1 MPTSCRSRRPTRRCR
16 ARSEACAPRA
26 IPYTLHAD
34 GRAAASSFS
43 IAFESSGAAAAV
55 FQVRSADSTQ
65 GPRSYTVESGKQLTD
80 SWDLGSGY
88 DLAVFG
94 PNGFLRRFKGGAG
107 GPSAG
112 LAVRARYSRRQAE
125 IVLELENHGS
135 ARVEVSVSNRYSPK
149 RTTLTLVPGGAKAPR
164 WSLERTGGWY
174 DLVVTVRDD
183 RQFEYRYAGHLEN
196 GEASI
201 SDPGMGGLI

>member
-1 MPTSCRSRRPTRRCR
+1 M
-16 ARSEACAPRA
+16 
-26 IPYTLHAD
+26 
-34 GRAAASSFS
+34 
-43 IAFESSGAAAAV
+43 
-55 FQVRSADSTQ
+55 
-65 GPRSYTVESGKQLTD
+65 
-80 SWDLGSGY
+80 
-88 DLAVFG
+88 
-94 PNGFLRRFKGGAG
+94 RRFKGGAG